1 MKTIECTFA
10 HAFYLGK
17 IAHVSAQTH
26 AAQVYRLLD
35 SQYFL
40 LPQRRNRVWGM
51 GTLISPNSDGRNV
64 ENEFLDCLES
74 MHSNVQFPVSRIFET
89 DLPKENPRNGRE
101 KSLVTRAQE
110 AHPGTRSIFVDT
122 STSLQRPCS
131 APMVVPCITPS
142 HPYYSTALERYLSPR
157 DLMHCQGFWPSTLSP
172 KTYKLLTEDEVKKG
186 QDMIGNSFSTTV
198 FQAVLLASL
207 ASAPAAWETI
217 QTRAAARQCGDQKHC
232 QVAPL
237 VLRRVQ
243 GKRRSPAYD
252 FALVHKKVKEKSRS
266 NAKVRKKRVY
276 CRKKKGL
283 DSRKFSKG
291 KRAEATLWEKEQVSP
306 SCM

>member
-1 MKTIECTFA
+1 MFGGWA
-10 HAFYLGK
+10 L
-17 IAHVSAQTH
+17 S
-26 AAQVYRLLD
+26 
-35 SQYFL
+35 
-40 LPQRRNRVWGM
+40 
-51 GTLISPNSDGRNV
+51 
-64 ENEFLDCLES
+64 
-74 MHSNVQFPVSRIFET
+74 
-89 DLPKENPRNGRE
+89 
-101 KSLVTRAQE
+101 
-110 AHPGTRSIFVDT
+110 
-122 STSLQRPCS
+122 S
-131 APMVVPCITPS
+131 APTPMAGMLRMSSWIALRACILTCNSRCPGFLRQTCQRKIQEMAGRKVSSQGRKRLILAPGVSLLTPVPPWRDHAVHLWWFLASRQAIHT
-142 HPYYSTALERYLSPR
+142 TARHWSALSPR
-157 DLMHCQGFWPSTLSP
+157 DLMHCQGFWPSTLCP